1 VNCLMEYLTV
11 IKNPLYSNEELI
23 VMWSDIIARLRKFH
37 FKELNK
43 ILEGIDVLTL
53 LKNPWIIAFM
63 VIVCIIFIIRGM
75 EKALVSFLSVPV
87 LLVLFQK
94 TVQDYDA
101 LNFSAE
107 RLLVFC
113 GGFIVL
119 AGVNIY
125 FHFVRK

>member
-1 VNCLMEYLTV
+1 
-11 IKNPLYSNEELI
+11 
-23 VMWSDIIARLRKFH
+23 MWSDILEKVRKFD
-37 FKELNK
+37 FSQLNK

-53 LKNPWIIAFM
+53 LKNPWIIALM
-63 VIVCIIFIIRGM
+63 VVVCIIFIIRGM

-87 LLVLFQK
+87 LLVIFQK
-94 TVQDYDA
+94 TIQDYDA
-101 LNFSAE
+101 MNFSAE

>member
-1 VNCLMEYLTV
+1 
-11 IKNPLYSNEELI
+11 
-23 VMWSDIIARLRKFH
+23 MWSDIIRRFREFESNQLH
-37 FKELNK
+37 K

-53 LKNPWIIAFM
+53 LKNPWIIACM

-75 EKALVSFLSVPV
+75 ERALVTFLSVPV

-94 TVQDYDA
+94 TVQDYDPM
-101 LNFSAE
+101 NFNAE

>member
-1 VNCLMEYLTV
+1 MGYLTV
-11 IKNPLYSNEELI
+11 IRNPLYSNEELI
-23 VMWSDIIARLRKFH
+23 VMWSDIVEKVRKFD
-37 FKELNK
+37 FSQLNK
-43 ILEGIDVLTL
+43 ILEGIDVLTI
-53 LKNPWIIAFM
+53 LKNPWIIALM
-63 VIVCIIFIIRGM
+63 VVVCIIFIIRGM

-101 LNFSAE
+101 MNFSAE

>member
-1 VNCLMEYLTV
+1 MGYLTV
-11 IKNPLYSNEELI
+11 IRNPLYSNEELI
-23 VMWSDIIARLRKFH
+23 VMWSDIVEKVRKFD
-37 FKELNK
+37 FSQLNK
-43 ILEGIDVLTL
+43 ILEGIDVLTI
-53 LKNPWIIAFM
+53 LKNPWIIALL
-63 VIVCIIFIIRGM
+63 VVVCIIFIIRGM

-101 LNFSAE
+101 MNFSAE

>member
-1 VNCLMEYLTV
+1 MGYLTV
-11 IKNPLYSNEELI
+11 IRNPLYSNEELI
-23 VMWSDIIARLRKFH
+23 VMWSDILEKVRKFD
-37 FKELNK
+37 FSQLNK

-53 LKNPWIIAFM
+53 LKNPWIIALM
-63 VIVCIIFIIRGM
+63 VVVCIIFIIRGM

-87 LLVLFQK
+87 LLVIFQK
-94 TVQDYDA
+94 TIQDYDA
-101 LNFSAE
+101 MNFSAE

>member
-1 VNCLMEYLTV
+1 
-11 IKNPLYSNEELI
+11 
-23 VMWSDIIARLRKFH
+23 MWSDIITRLREFN
-37 FKELNK
+37 FKQLNK

-53 LKNPWIIAFM
+53 LKNPWIIAIM
-63 VIVCIIFIIRGM
+63 VVVCIIFIIRGM
-75 EKALVSFLSVPV
+75 EKALVTFLSVPV

-101 LNFSAE
+101 MNFSAV

>member
-1 VNCLMEYLTV
+1 
-11 IKNPLYSNEELI
+11 
-23 VMWSDIIARLRKFH
+23 MWSDIIRRFREFEFNQLP
-37 FKELNK
+37 K

-53 LKNPWIIAFM
+53 LKNPWIIALM
-63 VIVCIIFIIRGM
+63 VILCIIFIIRGM

-94 TVQDYDA
+94 TVQDYDPM
-101 LNFSAE
+101 NFNAE

-119 AGVNIY
+119 AGVNIC